1 MPDEI
6 LIFGA
11 IGTQV
16 VADRKIFE
24 LVAIGG
30 QGSVTWRTRCVTC
43 HSAVFTEVKAGKL
56 PVRARC
62 NAHLQPS
69 RHPEMPMVEYQHE
82 AELAAMAEARPMAM
96 IKPEEFIAGVQAGM
110 DRLIAKHLT
119 EDPGG
124 EYIRNRGAAERGMR
138 IVGEAK
144 SAIEATQN
152 MHPNAAPLVG
162 HIKMHMGDEDDTSVE
177 APIGE
182 HTGGPLVLDVDAHK
196 QGLVETGRHIAEEA
210 TATAYN
216 QVGFAFNQIG
226 IEPKEEEPDDP
237 YSVEAQLAELAEL
250 APEGGDG
257 PPPPLPEEDIWIPRL
272 EKFYRD
278 RLWLPSW
285 GERPDQP
292 GCWAPEEYLDRYRRR

>member
-16 VADRKIFE
+16 VVDRKIFE

-30 QGSVTWRTRCVTC
+30 QGSVSWRTRCVVC
-43 HSAVFTEVKAGKL
+43 RSPVFSEVKSGKL

-82 AELAAMAEARPMAM
+82 AEIAAMAEARPMATM
-96 IKPEEFIAGVQAGM
+96 KPEEFMAGVQAGM
-110 DRLIAKHLT
+110 DRLIAKHVT

-124 EYIRNRGAAERGMR
+124 EYIRNRAVAEHGMR

-152 MHPNAAPLVG
+152 MHPNTAPLTG

-182 HTGGPLVLDVDAHK
+182 GIHTGGPLVLEDRSHQED
-196 QGLVETGRHIAEEA
+196 
-210 TATAYN
+210 
-216 QVGFAFNQIG
+216 
-226 IEPKEEEPDDP
+226 EPDP

>member
-24 LVAIGG
+24 IVAIGG

-43 HSAVFTEVKAGKL
+43 HSPVFTEVKAGKL

-96 IKPEEFIAGVQAGM
+96 IKPEEFMAMVKTDMGM
-110 DRLIAKHLT
+110 
-119 EDPGG
+119 
-124 EYIRNRGAAERGMR
+124 NRIPVAAERGMR

-196 QGLVETGRHIAEEA
+196 QGLVETGRHIAEVA
-210 TATAYN
+210 AATAYNN

-226 IEPKEEEPDDP
+226 MEPKEEEPDDP

-285 GERPDQP
+285 GARPDQP
-292 GCWAPEEYLDRYRRR
+292 GCWAPEEYLARYQRR